1 MIARIAYAFREMW
14 ASFRRNL
21 TLTVAAILTSAI
33 ALLLVGT
40 TFLIQRAFD
49 NLLVQWRGDV
59 EMIVFVRSDATPEQ
73 ISLIDQTIKAAPTI
87 IDVEK
92 LRYLDKTQSYEEAK
106 RIFVGDPV
114 TLSLL
119 TPDNIPSQFKV
130 VPITQDPEL
139 VRSLSEQYRSLPGVQ
154 DVALAED
161 EFQVISTLSRF
172 VRTVTLVMSLVLLVV
187 AVGLIWNTIRT
198 AMFARRREIE
208 VMKLVVAVGL
218 IWNTIRTAMFARRRE
233 IEVMKLVGATNWF
246 IRVPFMLEGLLHG
259 LLGGIASC
267 GGLWVLNSAWT
278 NGVAGFKPGT
288 GISSLVV
295 PSGYLTG
302 VMLMILAIGA
312 LVGAVGSAIAASRF
326 LDV

>member
-21 TLTVAAILTSAI
+21 TLTAAAILTSAI

-40 TFLIQRAFD
+40 TLLIQRAFE
-49 NLLVQWRGDV
+49 NLLVQWKGDV
-59 EMIVFVRSDATPEQ
+59 AMIVFVRSDATPEQ
-73 ISLIDQTIKAAPTI
+73 IALIDESIRSAPTI
-87 IDVEK
+87 INVDK
-92 LRYLDKTQSYEEAK
+92 LQYLDKTQTYEEAK
-106 RIFVGDPV
+106 RIFAGDPV

-119 TPDNIPSQFKV
+119 TPENIPSEFKV
-130 VPITQDPEL
+130 VPITQDPAL
-139 VRSLSEQYRSLPGVQ
+139 VRSLSEQYRSLPGVE

-161 EFQVISTLSRF
+161 EFEVISTLSKF
-172 VRTVTLVMSLVLLVV
+172 VRTVTLVMSLVL
-187 AVGLIWNTIRT
+187 
-198 AMFARRREIE
+198 
-208 VMKLVVAVGL
+208 LVVAVGL

-246 IRVPFMLEGLLHG
+246 IRVPFMLEGLLQG
-259 LLGGIASC
+259 LIGAVVSC
-267 GGLWVLNSAWT
+267 GGLWALNSAWT

-295 PSGYLTG
+295 PSGYLSA
-302 VMLMILAIGA
+302 VMFVILIIGA
-312 LVGAVGSAIAASRF
+312 LAGAIGSAIAASRF

>member
-59 EMIVFVRSDATPEQ
+59 EMNVFVRSDATPEQ

-87 IDVEK
+87 IDAEK
-92 LRYLDKTQSYEEAK
+92 LQYLDKTQSYEEAK

-208 VMKLVVAVGL
+208 VMKLV
-218 IWNTIRTAMFARRRE
+218 
-233 IEVMKLVGATNWF
+233 GATNWF

-295 PSGYLTG
+295 PPSYLTG

-312 LVGAVGSAIAASRF
+312 LVGAIGSAIAASRF

>member
-21 TLTVAAILTSAI
+21 TLTIAAILTSAI

-87 IDVEK
+87 IDAEK
-92 LRYLDKTQSYEEAK
+92 LLYLDKTQSYEEAK

-208 VMKLVVAVGL
+208 VMKLV
-218 IWNTIRTAMFARRRE
+218 
-233 IEVMKLVGATNWF
+233 GATNWF

-267 GGLWVLNSAWT
+267 GGLWVLNSAWS

-295 PSGYLTG
+295 PSSYLTG
-302 VMLMILAIGA
+302 VMLLILAIGA

>member
-21 TLTVAAILTSAI
+21 TLTAAAILTSAI

-40 TFLIQRAFD
+40 TMLIQRAFE
-49 NLLVQWRGDV
+49 NLLVQWKGDV
-59 EMIVFVRSDATPEQ
+59 AMIVFVRSDATPEQ
-73 ISLIDQTIKAAPTI
+73 IALIDESIRSAPTI
-87 IDVEK
+87 INVDK
-92 LRYLDKTQSYEEAK
+92 LQYLDKTQTYEEAK
-106 RIFVGDPV
+106 RIFAGDPV

-119 TPDNIPSQFKV
+119 TPENIPSEFKV
-130 VPITQDPEL
+130 VPITQDPAL
-139 VRSLSEQYRSLPGVQ
+139 VRSLSEQYRSLPGVE

-161 EFQVISTLSRF
+161 EFEVISTLSKF
-172 VRTVTLVMSLVLLVV
+172 VRTVTLVMSLVL
-187 AVGLIWNTIRT
+187 
-198 AMFARRREIE
+198 
-208 VMKLVVAVGL
+208 LVVAVGL

-246 IRVPFMLEGLLHG
+246 IRVPFMLEGLLQG
-259 LLGGIASC
+259 LIGAVVSC
-267 GGLWVLNSAWT
+267 GGLWALNSAWT

-295 PSGYLTG
+295 PSGYLSG
-302 VMLMILAIGA
+302 VMLVIL
-312 LVGAVGSAIAASRF
+312 LVGALAGAIGSAIAASRF

>member
-21 TLTVAAILTSAI
+21 TLTAAAILTSAI

-40 TFLIQRAFD
+40 TLLIQRAFE
-49 NLLVQWRGDV
+49 NLLVQWKGDV
-59 EMIVFVRSDATPEQ
+59 AMIVFVRSDATPEQ
-73 ISLIDQTIKAAPTI
+73 IALIDESIRSAPTI
-87 IDVEK
+87 INVDK
-92 LRYLDKTQSYEEAK
+92 LQYLDKTQTYEEAK
-106 RIFVGDPV
+106 RIFAGDPV

-119 TPDNIPSQFKV
+119 TPENIPSEFKV
-130 VPITQDPEL
+130 VPLTQDPAL
-139 VRSLSEQYRSLPGVQ
+139 VRSLSEQYRSLPGVE

-161 EFQVISTLSRF
+161 EFEVISTLSKF
-172 VRTVTLVMSLVLLVV
+172 VRTVTLVMSLVLL
-187 AVGLIWNTIRT
+187 A
-198 AMFARRREIE
+198 
-208 VMKLVVAVGL
+208 VAVGL

-246 IRVPFMLEGLLHG
+246 IRVPFMLEGLLQG
-259 LLGGIASC
+259 LIGAVVSC
-267 GGLWVLNSAWT
+267 GGLWALNSAWT

-295 PSGYLTG
+295 PSGYLSG
-302 VMLMILAIGA
+302 VMVVILIIGA
-312 LVGAVGSAIAASRF
+312 LTGAIGSAIAASRF

>member
-49 NLLVQWRGDV
+49 NLLVQCRGDD

-87 IDVEK
+87 IDAEK
-92 LRYLDKTQSYEEAK
+92 LLYLDKTQSYEEAK

-208 VMKLVVAVGL
+208 VL
-218 IWNTIRTAMFARRRE
+218 
-233 IEVMKLVGATNWF
+233 KLVGATNWF

-295 PSGYLTG
+295 PSSYLTG

-312 LVGAVGSAIAASRF
+312 LVGAIGSAIAASRF

>member
-33 ALLLVGT
+33 ALLLVAT

-87 IDVEK
+87 IDVEE
-92 LRYLDKTQSYEEAK
+92 LRYLDKTESYEEAK

-172 VRTVTLVMSLVLLVV
+172 VRTVTLVMSLVL
-187 AVGLIWNTIRT
+187 
-198 AMFARRREIE
+198 
-208 VMKLVVAVGL
+208 LVVAVGL

>member
-73 ISLIDQTIKAAPTI
+73 ISLIDQTIRAAPTI
-87 IDVEK
+87 IDAEK
-92 LRYLDKTQSYEEAK
+92 LQYLDKTQSYEEAK

-208 VMKLVVAVGL
+208 VMKLV
-218 IWNTIRTAMFARRRE
+218 
-233 IEVMKLVGATNWF
+233 GATNWF

-295 PSGYLTG
+295 PSSYLTG

-312 LVGAVGSAIAASRF
+312 LVGAIGSAIAASRF

>member
-73 ISLIDQTIKAAPTI
+73 ISLIDQPIKAAPPI
-87 IDVEK
+87 IDAEK
-92 LRYLDKTQSYEEAK
+92 LLYLDKTQSYEEAK

-208 VMKLVVAVGL
+208 VMKLV
-218 IWNTIRTAMFARRRE
+218 
-233 IEVMKLVGATNWF
+233 GATNWF

-295 PSGYLTG
+295 PSSYLTG

-312 LVGAVGSAIAASRF
+312 LVGAIGSAIAASRF

>member
-1 MIARIAYAFREMW
+1 MIDRIAYAFREMW
-14 ASFRRNL
+14 ASFWRNL
-21 TLTVAAILTSAI
+21 TLTIAAILTSAI

-87 IDVEK
+87 IDAEK
-92 LRYLDKTQSYEEAK
+92 LQYLDKTQSYEEAK

-119 TPDNIPSQFKV
+119 TTDNIPSQFKV

-161 EFQVISTLSRF
+161 DFEVISTLSRF
-172 VRTVTLVMSLVLLVV
+172 VRTVTLVMSLVL
-187 AVGLIWNTIRT
+187 
-198 AMFARRREIE
+198 
-208 VMKLVVAVGL
+208 LVVAVGL

-295 PSGYLTG
+295 PSSYLTG
-302 VMLMILAIGA
+302 VMLMILTIGA

>member
-87 IDVEK
+87 IDAEK
-92 LRYLDKTQSYEEAK
+92 LQYLDKTQSYEEAK

-208 VMKLVVAVGL
+208 VMKLV
-218 IWNTIRTAMFARRRE
+218 
-233 IEVMKLVGATNWF
+233 GATNWF

>member
-1 MIARIAYAFREMW
+1 M
-14 ASFRRNL
+14 
-21 TLTVAAILTSAI
+21 
-33 ALLLVGT
+33 
-40 TFLIQRAFD
+40 IQRAFD

-87 IDVEK
+87 IDAEK
-92 LRYLDKTQSYEEAK
+92 LLYLDKTQSYEEAK

-208 VMKLVVAVGL
+208 VMKLV
-218 IWNTIRTAMFARRRE
+218 
-233 IEVMKLVGATNWF
+233 GATNWF

-295 PSGYLTG
+295 PSSYLTG

-312 LVGAVGSAIAASRF
+312 LVGAIGSAIAASRF